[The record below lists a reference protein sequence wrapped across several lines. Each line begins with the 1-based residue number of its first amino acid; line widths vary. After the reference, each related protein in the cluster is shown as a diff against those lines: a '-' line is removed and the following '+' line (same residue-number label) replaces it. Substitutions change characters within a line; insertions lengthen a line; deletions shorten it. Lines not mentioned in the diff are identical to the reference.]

1 MLFPLRDA
9 EHLGDGEG
17 LLLGPGHAAAGG
29 GQPRGEGE
37 GGTARP
43 PRASLPSC
51 PQGCAGVLGGGLCSG
66 VTLPLPPELHQD
78 LSASLLLAG
87 HHGQRGRGHLEA
99 GRRHRPAQGAQ
110 VRPDGRWGQGEGG
123 LGVRRGPPPKLCRF
137 PPLPTQLLAQGR
149 AQRGA
154 AGELRR
160 GARGR
165 HLVRLPLH
173 QSAPLGVRGAA
184 LSVQGGGHLEGPCPP
199 PHKSPSLPQS
209 PSPRLPCSP
218 AAPPLAASAPSTA
231 PSGRDSV
238 LGAHRGGPR
247 GIINGCTE

>member
-1 MLFPLRDA
+1 MTSFLCPLPRLPPLLQRLDLFRGLVLFPLRDA

-37 GGTARP
+37 GGTAWP

-110 VRPDGRWGQGEGG
+110 VPPDGRWGQGEGG
-123 LGVRRGPPPKLCRF
+123 LGGLRRPPPKLCRF
-137 PPLPTQLLAQGR
+137 PPPSRHSSWHRDEPNGGQQENCAVVRVDGTWFDYPCTSQLPW
-149 AQRGA
+149 
-154 AGELRR
+154 
-160 GARGR
+160 
-165 HLVRLPLH
+165 VC
-173 QSAPLGVRGAA
+173 
-184 LSVQGGGHLEGPCPP
+184 EGQP
-199 PHKSPSLPQS
+199 
-209 PSPRLPCSP
+209 
-218 AAPPLAASAPSTA
+218 
-231 PSGRDSV
+231 
-238 LGAHRGGPR
+238 
-247 GIINGCTE
+247 